1 MHNLHNTHNTI
12 QSSCV
17 LTFEKHGANVDAH
30 NTRTLIPMNVRMY
43 TLSLLVPP
51 KDSAGIS

>member
-17 LTFEKHGANVDAH
+17 LSFEKHGANIDAH
-30 NTRTLIPMNVRMY
+30 NTRTLISMNVRMY